1 MMYWR
6 NGPVDRNHFIRQLST
21 LRPSGAAFDHPL
33 LKGEN
38 DKRIQEGVPPKLQ
51 RHFIAYIGVVCV
63 ITADWVAQAC
73 IGTGYTTGPSQS
85 SRLVLLLPFTS
96 ILRPCLIVLRF
107 NDIRH
112 GAIAFVKTL
121 IRSKQVFV
129 VFGCFLLVLSVF
141 SVILSTRRSDNMFD
155 GTSNAF
161 ISLFTYMT
169 TAENWPDVVWP
180 ATACHPNETAH
191 VSGQCW
197 EWLLHMFWMSISIS
211 GSLVLMSLIIAKFE
225 STFTEFQ
232 TARETKLRERRL
244 QGICAAFCVLDSDFS
259 GKLDA
264 DLIAKF
270 FDACGIRNVYLGY
283 TGTRPTDRSAG
294 KAFGKQLDVADF
306 AELCELVH
314 DQLQTVNELN
324 MHAASELGPDSEPEP
339 ESSVHKIDGDG
350 QVTGAQFKKAYIN
363 STAHHF
369 VMLSLSTI
377 HLITMAGYRSG
388 LESES
393 VDRAGWTFF
402 VLFQLEIVARIL
414 PSWGST
420 HRKPGFEAFR
430 SSWRD
435 FWHVPQDFYT
445 QSKNRYDFHV
455 SCVALLA
462 LIVASGEKMFV
473 SASSDSPEAM
483 FWDSLHASHRITIAI
498 HGLRVFSSIE
508 TIRVIW
514 FCMLTILPKYSNVR
528 TTLDWHS
535 RDCWIDWNLF
545 IFTCCAVLSVFTR
558 AVRGAL

>member
-1 MMYWR
+1 
-6 NGPVDRNHFIRQLST
+6 
-21 LRPSGAAFDHPL
+21 
-33 LKGEN
+33 
-38 DKRIQEGVPPKLQ
+38 
-51 RHFIAYIGVVCV
+51 
-63 ITADWVAQAC
+63 
-73 IGTGYTTGPSQS
+73 
-85 SRLVLLLPFTS
+85 
-96 ILRPCLIVLRF
+96 
-107 NDIRH
+107 
-112 GAIAFVKTL
+112 
-121 IRSKQVFV
+121 
-129 VFGCFLLVLSVF
+129 
-141 SVILSTRRSDNMFD
+141 
-155 GTSNAF
+155 
-161 ISLFTYMT
+161 
-169 TAENWPDVVWP
+169 
-180 ATACHPNETAH
+180 
-191 VSGQCW
+191 
-197 EWLLHMFWMSISIS
+197 
-211 GSLVLMSLIIAKFE
+211 
-225 STFTEFQ
+225 
-232 TARETKLRERRL
+232 
-244 QGICAAFCVLDSDFS
+244 
-259 GKLDA
+259 
-264 DLIAKF
+264 
-270 FDACGIRNVYLGY
+270 
-283 TGTRPTDRSAG
+283 
-294 KAFGKQLDVADF
+294 
-306 AELCELVH
+306 
-314 DQLQTVNELN
+314 
-324 MHAASELGPDSEPEP
+324 
-339 ESSVHKIDGDG
+339 
-350 QVTGAQFKKAYIN
+350 VTGAQFKKAYIN